1 MLFRIS
7 RLAYRSVRFVK
18 RRIWQVAQQALTQL
32 HFYLNGVRYGKG
44 MRSYGVPVIDI
55 VDGSLMIVG
64 ESFVLINGMNY
75 SNRIGRQQPCF
86 FIANLGGKI
95 QIGDHVGMSA
105 TALVCHESITIGNNV
120 TIGGNTVIYDTDF
133 HSLDATIRAGH
144 ADNALAATAPVLI
157 QDGAF
162 IGAHVTILKGVTIG
176 HHAVIGAGSVVTKSV
191 PARQIWA
198 GNPAQFVKD
207 LSTDSGS

>member
-7 RLAYRSVRFVK
+7 RLVYRTVRFVK
-18 RRIWQVAQQALTQL
+18 RRIWQAVQRLITHL
-32 HFYLNGVRYGKG
+32 YFYLNGVHYGKG

-55 VDGSLMIVG
+55 MDGSQMVVG

-75 SNRIGRQQPCF
+75 NNRIGRQQPCF

-95 QIGDHVGMSA
+95 RIGDHVGMSA
-105 TALVCHESITIGNNV
+105 TALICHESITIGNNV

-133 HSLDATIRAGH
+133 HSLDANQRAGY
-144 ADNALAATAPVLI
+144 ADNALAATAPVRI
-157 QDGAF
+157 EDGAF
-162 IGAHVTILKGVTIG
+162 IGAHVTILKGVTVG

-191 PARQIWA
+191 PANQIWA
-198 GNPAQFVKD
+198 GNPARFVKE
-207 LSTDSGS
+207 LSTDAGS

>member
-7 RLAYRSVRFVK
+7 RLTYRSVRFVK
-18 RRIWQVAQQALTQL
+18 RRIWQVAQQFLTQL
-32 HFYLNGVRYGKG
+32 YFYLNGVQYGKG
-44 MRSYGVPVIDI
+44 MRSYGVPVVDI
-55 VDGSLMIVG
+55 TDGSQMTVG
-64 ESFVLINGMNY
+64 KSFVLVNGMNY

-105 TALVCHESITIGNNV
+105 TALVCHESITIGNHV

-133 HSLDATIRAGH
+133 HSLDAAQRAGY
-144 ADNALAATAPVLI
+144 ADNALAVTAPVLI
-157 QDGAF
+157 QDGTF

-176 HHAVIGAGSVVTKSV
+176 RHAVIGAGSVVTKSV
-191 PARQIWA
+191 PANQVWA
-198 GNPAQFVKD
+198 GNPARFVKD